1 MFHKNKELL
10 SRNQLLP
17 WLRVIM
23 SNLQTEKINSQK
35 ERMRNYKINWL
46 KKCYFS
52 SYTQNKTPFWS
63 NRPPKKNP

>member
-23 SNLQTEKINSQK
+23 SNLQTEKINSQNGEFK
-35 ERMRNYKINWL
+35 DERER
-46 KKCYFS
+46 
-52 SYTQNKTPFWS
+52 
-63 NRPPKKNP
+63 

>member
-35 ERMRNYKINWL
+35 ERMRNYKIN
-46 KKCYFS
+46 
-52 SYTQNKTPFWS
+52 
-63 NRPPKKNP
+63 